1 MDNKKQNPFA
11 SIDDIFSTEA
21 ERADD
26 QREKVVQLKLSELSD
41 FKDHPFHVLDDEQ
54 MDKTVESIREFGVL
68 VPILVR
74 PIENGYEI
82 VSGHRRRRASELA
95 GLDTIPAIVRD
106 MTDDEAIIVMVD
118 SNLQREQILP
128 SEKAFAYKMKLEAMK
143 RQGLRTDLTSSHVG
157 MKLQRRQSLDDVGE
171 ASGDSRNT
179 VHRYIRLTNLHPD
192 LLTNV
197 DERHIGLSPAVE
209 LSYLTEEQQ
218 QMVLSAMEYSQMP
231 PSLKQAKRIKR
242 FAQEGKLTEE
252 ALEAIMTEEKSEKEV
267 VKLPYKD
274 VMDIVGKYLKTDDP
288 ASEIMDILTKWARAR
303 ARQQNRG
310 R

>member
-1 MDNKKQNPFA
+1 MDNKKNPFA
-11 SIDDIFSTEA
+11 SVDELFSTEA

-54 MDKTVESIREFGVL
+54 MDKTVESVKEFGVL

-128 SEKAFAYKMKLEAMK
+128 SEKAFAYKMKMEAIK
-143 RQGLRTDLTSSHVG
+143 RQGARHDLTLSQLG
-157 MKLQRRQSLDDVGE
+157 TKLGVRADQLIAEQAGE
-171 ASGDSRNT
+171 SRNQ
-179 VHRYIRLTNLHPD
+179 VQRYIRLTNLHPD

-218 QMVLSAMEYSQMP
+218 LMVLSAMEYSQVP

-252 ALEAIMTEEKSEKEV
+252 SLEAIMTEEKAEKEV

-274 VMDIVGKYLKTDDP
+274 VMDIVGRYLKTDDP
-288 ASEIMDILTKWARAR
+288 ASEIMDILTKWAKSR
-303 ARQQNRG
+303 ARQQDKG

>member
-1 MDNKKQNPFA
+1 MDNKKNPFA
-11 SIDDIFSTEA
+11 SVDDLFSTDE

-26 QREKVVQLKLSELSD
+26 QREKVVRLKLSELSD

-54 MDKTVESIREFGVL
+54 MDKTVESVKEFGVL

-128 SEKAFAYKMKLEAMK
+128 SEKAFAYKMKMDAIK
-143 RQGLRTDLTSSHVG
+143 RQGARHDLTLGQIGTRFRADNAVAENTNDSA
-157 MKLQRRQSLDDVGE
+157 RQVQ
-171 ASGDSRNT
+171 
-179 VHRYIRLTNLHPD
+179 RYIRLTNLHPE
-192 LLTNV
+192 LLQNV

-218 QMVLSAMEYSQMP
+218 LMVLSAMEYSQVP
-231 PSLKQAKRIKR
+231 PSLKQARRIKR

-252 ALEAIMTEEKSEKEV
+252 SLEAIMTEEKAEKEV

-274 VMDIVGKYLKTDDP
+274 VMDIVGRYLKTDDP
-288 ASEIMDILTKWARAR
+288 ASEIMDILTKWAKSR
-303 ARQQNRG
+303 ARQQDKG

>member
-1 MDNKKQNPFA
+1 MDNKKQNP
-11 SIDDIFSTEA
+11 
-21 ERADD
+21 DD

-41 FKDHPFHVLDDEQ
+41 FKDHPFHVLDEQ

-68 VPILVR
+68 APILVR

-128 SEKAFAYKMKLEAMK
+128 SEKAFAYKMKMEAIK
-143 RQGLRTDLTSSHVG
+143 RQGARHDLTLSQVATKFDAAAEIGKKS
-157 MKLQRRQSLDDVGE
+157 GE
-171 ASGDSRNT
+171 SRDQ
-179 VHRYIRLTNLHPD
+179 VFRYIRLTSLHPD

-218 QMVLSAMEYSQMP
+218 LMVLSAMEYSQVP

-274 VMDIVGKYLKTDDP
+274 VMDIVGRYLKTDDP
-288 ASEIMDILTKWARAR
+288 ASEIMDILTKWAKSR
-303 ARQQNRG
+303 ARQQDKG

>member
-1 MDNKKQNPFA
+1 MDNKKNPFA
-11 SIDDIFSTEA
+11 SVEDLFSTA
-21 ERADD
+21 SERADD
-26 QREKVVQLKLSELSD
+26 QREKVVQLRLSELSD

-54 MDKTVESIREFGVL
+54 MDKTVESVKEFGVL

-128 SEKAFAYKMKLEAMK
+128 SEKAFAYKMKMDAIK
-143 RQGLRTDLTSSHVG
+143 RQGARHDLTLGQIGTRFRADNAVAENTNDSA
-157 MKLQRRQSLDDVGE
+157 RQVQ
-171 ASGDSRNT
+171 
-179 VHRYIRLTNLHPD
+179 RYIRLTNLHPD
-192 LLTNV
+192 LLQNV

-218 QMVLSAMEYSQMP
+218 QMVLSAMEYSQVP

-288 ASEIMDILTKWARAR
+288 ASEIMDILTKWAKSR
-303 ARQQNRG
+303 ARQQDRG